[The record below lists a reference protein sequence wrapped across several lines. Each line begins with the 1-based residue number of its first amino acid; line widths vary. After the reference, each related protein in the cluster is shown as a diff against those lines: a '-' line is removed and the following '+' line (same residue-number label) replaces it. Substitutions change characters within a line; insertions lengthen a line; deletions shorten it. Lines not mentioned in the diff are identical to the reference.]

1 MEKNLGNLQLN
12 DSAIQGDILKMPF
25 RILIIAGFLL
35 ISILTVFVSSQT
47 NNALI
52 NLIVPFGIAVLCL
65 FFKYPKLWVFFLYAS
80 CGYFILD
87 NSTDVSVMDYLFT
100 VFYIGGLLIWLF
112 WTVMVKREKIIE
124 NIADWFLLAYFVLL
138 LLNLAVSLANG
149 TDLLLW
155 LREYLIRMIVLIVF
169 PVKYILKT
177 KKDYYTALTIL
188 GLTVVYFTYHISSNF
203 ITNTMS
209 VVKDYFQM
217 GMVSRFADIF
227 FGISSI
233 AGIVLMFYSKKIIS
247 KVIILCFEIIFIGGL
262 VVIMNRS
269 QWVSFIAA
277 MLILLVFYFNFKQRL
292 NVFIMLAIAA
302 FSIFLLSNFFLK
314 SYADFYFTVLEK
326 KFISTTEGKRDP
338 SIKVRFYEYQ
348 EITKKI
354 EQSPIGGH
362 GMGSS
367 YSYFQPL
374 ANVTHTSTFTHNGY
388 LNNIWRIGTPLFC
401 FYLFFIIYYMIKAFY
416 LAFID
421 KNNYFKPFLLIGG
434 IALFDIVISSMV
446 SDMFHQR
453 ESYFAISIS
462 IALISFSERELRKMN
477 LLKYPPLRTIIYKR
491 KT

>member
-1 MEKNLGNLQLN
+1 
-12 DSAIQGDILKMPF
+12 
-25 RILIIAGFLL
+25 
-35 ISILTVFVSSQT
+35 
-47 NNALI
+47 
-52 NLIVPFGIAVLCL
+52 
-65 FFKYPKLWVFFLYAS
+65 
-80 CGYFILD
+80 
-87 NSTDVSVMDYLFT
+87 
-100 VFYIGGLLIWLF
+100 
-112 WTVMVKREKIIE
+112 
-124 NIADWFLLAYFVLL
+124 
-138 LLNLAVSLANG
+138 
-149 TDLLLW
+149 
-155 LREYLIRMIVLIVF
+155 
-169 PVKYILKT
+169 
-177 KKDYYTALTIL
+177 
-188 GLTVVYFTYHISSNF
+188 
-203 ITNTMS
+203 
-209 VVKDYFQM
+209 
-217 GMVSRFADIF
+217 
-227 FGISSI
+227 
-233 AGIVLMFYSKKIIS
+233 
-247 KVIILCFEIIFIGGL
+247 
-262 VVIMNRS
+262 
-269 QWVSFIAA
+269 
-277 MLILLVFYFNFKQRL
+277 
-292 NVFIMLAIAA
+292 MLAIAA